1 MKYNQYLK
9 LRISPN
15 VGFPSLKKPFFSYPW
30 VSWASV
36 LDLESLCV
44 CMYNNSHHQSPHLI
58 LFLSS
63 HSGESSSWFHLFEE
77 HFFQHQ

>member
-9 LRISPN
+9 LRTSPN
-15 VGFPSLKKPFFSYPW
+15 VGFPAIKKPFFSYPW

-36 LDLESLCV
+36 LDLKSLCV

-58 LFLSS
+58 LLSS
-63 HSGESSSWFHLFEE
+63 HSGESSSWFHLFKE